1 MAWTANLRCR
11 RLDSVGRAETLPE
24 IIQGGMGVAVSHWR
38 LACSVAAAGGLG
50 VISGVGPD
58 LLLARMLQDGDPGG
72 HVRRVLTGYP
82 DQAFVEATL
91 SRYLRPEGLE
101 PGVPYR
107 PIPKL
112 DLHQRL
118 DAVRL
123 TALGTYAQVALA
135 KEGHDGP
142 VGMNLLEKV
151 QIWTPPALL
160 GAMIAE
166 VDAVLVGAGVPSHL
180 PRLMDGLARL
190 EPVTLPV
197 DVSGATSA
205 DDFSISLDPR
215 EVVPGLGGELRR
227 PAFLAIVSA
236 HVLATYLARS
246 DDTRPD
252 GFVIE
257 GPTAGGHNAP
267 PRRPETDDTGQVVYG
282 PRDVVDLA
290 KVAATGLPFWLAGG
304 YGTPEQLEQA
314 RASGARGVQIGTVFA
329 LSAESGMRPELRE
342 QLLHSLADGTLD
354 VRTDGRA
361 SPTGFPFKVV
371 QQAGTIADP
380 SVQVQRERICDLG
393 YLRTPFRRED
403 GTVGYRCPSEPE
415 DAFVKKGRDP
425 DETEGRLCLC
435 NGLLSTAGHPQRRPA
450 STGLTEEPP
459 LLTLGQDLDGARR
472 LQEMYPDGWSAADV
486 LAWLSPAL
494 DRS

>member
-1 MAWTANLRCR
+1 M
-11 RLDSVGRAETLPE
+11 GRAERLPG

-38 LACSVAAAGGLG
+38 LARTVARAGGLG

-58 LLLARMLQDGDPGG
+58 LLIARVLQDGDPGG
-72 HVRRVLTGYP
+72 DARRVLARYP
-82 DQAFVEATL
+82 DQSFVQATL
-91 SRYLRPEGLE
+91 ERFFRPEGRA
-101 PGVPYR
+101 PGQPYR

-112 DLHQRL
+112 DLNQKA

-123 TALGTYAQVALA
+123 TALGTYVQVALA
-135 KEGHDGP
+135 KEGHDGH

-151 QIWTPPALL
+151 QIWTPAALL
-160 GAMIAE
+160 GAMVAG
-166 VDAVLVGAGVPSHL
+166 VDAVLVGAGVPAHL
-180 PRLMDGLARL
+180 PRLLDALSRTDT
-190 EPVTLPV
+190 VTLPI
-197 DVSGATSA
+197 DVAGATA
-205 DDFSISLDPR
+205 EDDFSITMTPADVVDGLPDSLP
-215 EVVPGLGGELRR
+215 R

-267 PRRPETDDTGQVVYG
+267 PRRPETDEDGQVVYG
-282 PRDVVDLA
+282 PRDVVDLT
-290 KVAATGLPFWLAGG
+290 KVAATGLPYWLAGG
-304 YGTPEQLEQA
+304 YATPEQVAEA
-314 RASGARGVQIGTVFA
+314 RASGAAGVQLGTVFA
-329 LSAESGMRPELRE
+329 LSRESGMRPELRE
-342 QLLHSLADGTLD
+342 QLLQALADGTLD

-380 SVQVQRERICDLG
+380 AVHDQRERICDLG

-403 GTVGYRCPSEPE
+403 GTVGYRCASEPV
-415 DAFVKKGRDP
+415 DAFVKKGGDVA
-425 DETEGRLCLC
+425 DTQGRLCLC
-435 NGLLSTAGHPQRRPA
+435 NGLLATAGHPQQRPA
-450 STGLTEEPP
+450 SGGLTEEPA
-459 LLTLGQDLDGARR
+459 LLTLGQDLTGARR
-472 LQEMYPDGWSAADV
+472 LQAMHPGGWSAADV

-494 DRS
+494 QAATS

>member
-1 MAWTANLRCR
+1 M
-11 RLDSVGRAETLPE
+11 GRADTLPA

-38 LACSVAAAGGLG
+38 LASTVAQAGGLG

-58 LLLARMLQDGDPGG
+58 LMVARLLQDGDPGG
-72 HVRRVLTGYP
+72 DVRRVLGRYP

-91 SRYLRPEGLE
+91 KRFFRPDGLE
-101 PGVPYR
+101 PSQPYR

-112 DLHQRL
+112 DLNHKM

-123 TALGTYAQVALA
+123 SALGAYVQVALA
-135 KEGHDGP
+135 KEGHDGAI
-142 VGMNLLEKV
+142 GINLLEKV
-151 QIWTPPALL
+151 QIWTPSALL
-160 GAMIAE
+160 GAMVAD

-180 PRLMDGLARL
+180 PRLLDAMARL
-190 EPVTLPV
+190 DEVTLPI
-197 DVSGATSA
+197 DVSGATA
-205 DDFSISLDPR
+205 DDDFTISLDP
-215 EVVPGLGGELRR
+215 EAVVPGLGQSLKR

-267 PRRPETDDTGQVVYG
+267 PRRPELDETGQVKYG

-304 YGTPEQLEQA
+304 YAVPEQFAAA
-314 RASGARGVQIGTVFA
+314 RAQGATGVQLGTVFA

-342 QLLHSLADGTLD
+342 SLLASLAEGTLD
-354 VRTDGRA
+354 VRTDARA

-371 QQAGTIADP
+371 QQEGTVADLE
-380 SVQVQRERICDLG
+380 VIGQRERICDLG
-393 YLRTPFRRED
+393 YLRTLFRRED
-403 GTVGYRCPSEPE
+403 GSVGYRCPSEPV
-415 DAFVKKGRDP
+415 DAYVRKGGTV
-425 DETEGRLCLC
+425 DETEGRMCLC

-450 STGLTEEPP
+450 SAGLTEEPP

-472 LQEMYPDGWSAADV
+472 LQQMYPDGWSAADV
-486 LAWLSPAL
+486 VRWLSEPVAG
-494 DRS
+494 

>member
-1 MAWTANLRCR
+1 M
-11 RLDSVGRAETLPE
+11 SRADTLPE

-38 LACSVAAAGGLG
+38 LARTVARAGGLG

-58 LLLARMLQDGDPGG
+58 LMVARLLQDGDAEGD
-72 HVRRVLTGYP
+72 VRRVLERYP
-82 DQAFVEATL
+82 DQEFVAATL
-91 SRYLRPEGLE
+91 KRYFRPGGLD
-101 PGVPYR
+101 PGQPYR

-112 DLHQRL
+112 DLHHKL
-118 DAVRL
+118 DAARL
-123 TALGTYAQVALA
+123 SALGAYVQVALA

-142 VGMNLLEKV
+142 IGINLLEKV
-151 QIWTPPALL
+151 QIWTPSALL
-160 GAMIAE
+160 GAMIAD

-180 PRLMDGLARL
+180 PRLLDDMSRL
-190 EPVTLPV
+190 EAVTLPI
-197 DVSGATSA
+197 DVTGATA
-205 DDFSISLDPR
+205 DDDFSITLDPR
-215 EVVPGLGGELRR
+215 QAVDGLGSHLSR

-267 PRRPETDDTGQVVYG
+267 PRRPEIDETGQVVYG
-282 PRDVVDLA
+282 PRDVVDLT

-304 YGTPEQLEQA
+304 YGAPEQVAQA
-314 RASGARGVQIGTVFA
+314 RATGAAGVQLGTVFA

-342 QLLHSLADGTLD
+342 SLLAALADGTLD

-371 QQAGTIADP
+371 QQSGTVADAE
-380 SVQVQRERICDLG
+380 VIDQRERICDLG
-393 YLRTPFRRED
+393 YLRTLFRRED
-403 GTVGYRCPSEPE
+403 GSVGYRCPSEPV
-415 DAFVKKGRDP
+415 DAFVKKGGEVE
-425 DETEGRLCLC
+425 ETEGRMCLC

-450 STGLTEEPP
+450 SAGLTEEPP

-472 LQEMYPDGWSAADV
+472 LQQMYPDGWSAADV
-486 LAWLSPAL
+486 VAWLSPT
-494 DRS
+494 SVTPG

>member
-1 MAWTANLRCR
+1 M
-11 RLDSVGRAETLPE
+11 GRADTLPE

-38 LACSVAAAGGLG
+38 LARTVARAGGLG

-58 LLLARMLQDGDPGG
+58 LMVARLLQDGDPEGD
-72 HVRRVLTGYP
+72 VRRVLGRYP
-82 DQAFVEATL
+82 DQSFVQATL
-91 SRYLRPEGLE
+91 DRFFRPGGLA
-101 PGVPYR
+101 PGQPYR

-112 DLHQRL
+112 DLHHKA

-123 TALGTYAQVALA
+123 SALGAYVQVALA
-135 KEGHDGP
+135 KEGHEGP
-142 VGMNLLEKV
+142 IGINLLEKV
-151 QIWTPPALL
+151 QIWTPSALL
-160 GAMIAE
+160 GAMIAG

-180 PRLMDGLARL
+180 PRLLDSLSRL
-190 EPVTLPV
+190 EPVTLPI
-197 DVSGATSA
+197 DVSGATA
-205 DDFSISLDPR
+205 DDDFSISLDPTA
-215 EVVPGLGGELRR
+215 VVDGLPASLPR

-267 PRRPETDDTGQVVYG
+267 PRRPETDESGQVMYG

-304 YGTPEQLEQA
+304 YGAPEQVAAAREQ
-314 RASGARGVQIGTVFA
+314 GAAGVQLGTVFA
-329 LSAESGMRPELRE
+329 LSAESGMRPELR
-342 QLLHSLADGTLD
+342 QTLLDGLADGTLD

-371 QQAGTIADP
+371 QQAGTVADP
-380 SVQVQRERICDLG
+380 DVIGQRERICDLG
-393 YLRTPFRRED
+393 YLRTLFRRED
-403 GTVGYRCPSEPE
+403 GTVGYRCPSEPV
-415 DAFVKKGRDP
+415 DAFVKKGGDAE
-425 DETEGRLCLC
+425 ETEGRMCLC
-435 NGLLSTAGHPQRRPA
+435 NGLLATAGHPQRRPA
-450 STGLTEEPP
+450 SAGLTEEPA

-472 LQEMYPDGWSAADV
+472 LQQMYPDGWSAADV
-486 LAWLSPAL
+486 VAWLSPT
-494 DRS
+494 SVTPG